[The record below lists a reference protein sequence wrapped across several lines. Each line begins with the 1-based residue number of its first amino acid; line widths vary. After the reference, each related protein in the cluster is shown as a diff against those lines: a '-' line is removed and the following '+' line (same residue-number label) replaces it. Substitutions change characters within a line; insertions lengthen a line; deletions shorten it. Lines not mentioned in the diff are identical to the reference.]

1 MEFQFQRI
9 LEHCH
14 LLQADGHHGA
24 VRTASRVLQSGF
36 YWPTLQ
42 EDAHNFV
49 SNCEAC
55 QGTRNLERR
64 PMKPLNWV
72 NEIDAYDV
80 WEVSLMGPLL
90 HSGEREFILVA
101 VDYASQW
108 AEIIAL
114 GDREFFR
121 IERFILKHIVRRFG
135 TPMMVISDDSLEY
148 CSAELDAL
156 MERQGSRHQK
166 YESEYL
172 LSTGERKKVNWEL
185 KRLLEITVETT
196 LGNWPNC
203 IKNTLWAYRTGFQLP
218 MDVSPYRYLFSY
230 SCPLPA
236 RLKQIC
242 HWNIKL
248 LNSDCMRAREPV
260 LLKFK
265 ESGNWKNKVEDK
277 APCTAELATYADHR
291 WLNSDF
297 FQIGQEVMVFH
308 TQLRVFPAEL
318 KSEWKGPYTIVK
330 VFNDG
335 ALEVQDENE
344 GRRLKVAKQRSRHFN
359 RNEIAGMQSLT
370 MTRTR

>member
-1 MEFQFQRI
+1 M
-9 LEHCH
+9 
-14 LLQADGHHGA
+14 
-24 VRTASRVLQSGF
+24 
-36 YWPTLQ
+36 
-42 EDAHNFV
+42 N
-49 SNCEAC
+49 
-55 QGTRNLERR
+55 
-64 PMKPLNWV
+64 
-72 NEIDAYDV
+72 
-80 WEVSLMGPLL
+80 
-90 HSGEREFILVA
+90 
-101 VDYASQW
+101 
-108 AEIIAL
+108 
-114 GDREFFR
+114 
-121 IERFILKHIVRRFG
+121 
-135 TPMMVISDDSLEY
+135 
-148 CSAELDAL
+148 
-156 MERQGSRHQK
+156 
-166 YESEYL
+166 
-172 LSTGERKKVNWEL
+172 TGERKQVSWEL

-203 IKNTLWAYRTGFQLP
+203 IKNTVWAYRTGFQLP
-218 MDVSPYRYLFSY
+218 MGVSPYRYLFSY
-230 SCPLPA
+230 GCPLPA

-265 ESGNWKNKVEDK
+265 ESGNWKNKVEEK
-277 APCTAELATYADHR
+277 EPYTAELATYADQR